1 MRIDPVL
8 IYGVP
13 GSGKTT
19 LIRRLA
25 EAWGHQRCSGFF
37 TQEVR
42 ERGSRTGFRWQTF
55 AATQGTL
62 ADMRPGA
69 PRVGKYRVDLQSFE
83 SMLPE
88 IAEISAGKI
97 LLIDEVGKMECLSAG
112 FRSLLLNWEAENCIR
127 IFTVPMKGTS
137 FIESF
142 KARNRMDLVELTPS
156 NRDNLLAHFLSLGQ

>member
-19 LIRRLA
+19 LVRNLA
-25 EAWGHQRCSGFF
+25 KEWGHDRCTGFF
-37 TQEVR
+37 TKEMR
-42 ERGSRTGFRWQTF
+42 ERGSRIGFEWQTF
-55 AATQGTL
+55 LGTQGTL
-62 ADMRPGA
+62 ADMRSGA

-97 LLIDEVGKMECLSAG
+97 LLIDEVGKMECLSAK
-112 FRSLLLNWEAENCIR
+112 FCSLLLNWEAENCIR
-127 IFTVPMKGTS
+127 LFTVPLKGTS

-142 KARNRMDLVELTPS
+142 KARNQMYLVELTPA
-156 NRDNLLAHFLSLGQ
+156 NRDNLFAHLVPLGQ